1 MFLLLLL
8 QWLFLEMILS
18 LFLPRLPQGMDL
30 LILMDISISICPH
43 TWHRLFRIYLLNLL
57 LEVEA
62 DLFILMNVNIRICLH
77 TWLMPFEICHLN
89 HLLEVEV
96 EVEVMDLFI
105 LMNINIKICLHTWLM
120 PFEICH
126 WNLQLE
132 VEVEVEVEV
141 VVMATLNSITFLK
154 TLLRILQIYH
164 PCNLYKDRVLCQFQ

>member
-43 TWHRLFRIYLLNLL
+43 TWHRLFKIYLLNLL

-62 DLFILMNVNIRICLH
+62 
-77 TWLMPFEICHLN
+77 
-89 HLLEVEV
+89 
-96 EVEVMDLFI
+96 DLFI